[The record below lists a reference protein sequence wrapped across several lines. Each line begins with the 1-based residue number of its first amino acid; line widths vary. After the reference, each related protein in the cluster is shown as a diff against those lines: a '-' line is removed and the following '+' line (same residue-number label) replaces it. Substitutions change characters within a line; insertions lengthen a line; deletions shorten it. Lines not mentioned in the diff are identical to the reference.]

1 MTLLASSATPCMSQ
15 ENAIKWDS
23 LNSNQKQILAPLQD
37 KWSKLSPAKQKRL
50 NEGAKT
56 WNALSLEKKV
66 FKQILQTWKLKTLDE
81 KKQMRNQFGLYQNLP
96 NIKKL
101 SLRKIYEE
109 FKHLPTE
116 KQNSRLAQYLQN

>member
-1 MTLLASSATPCMSQ
+1 MEQAFT
-15 ENAIKWDS
+15 
-23 LNSNQKQILAPLQD
+23 
-37 KWSKLSPAKQKRL
+37 SKKKRL

-66 FKQILQTWKLKTLDE
+66 FKQKLQTWKLKTPE
-81 KKQMRNQFGLYQNLP
+81 GKKQMPNQFGLYQNLP
-96 NIKKL
+96 DIKKL

-116 KQNSRLAQYLQN
+116 KQNS